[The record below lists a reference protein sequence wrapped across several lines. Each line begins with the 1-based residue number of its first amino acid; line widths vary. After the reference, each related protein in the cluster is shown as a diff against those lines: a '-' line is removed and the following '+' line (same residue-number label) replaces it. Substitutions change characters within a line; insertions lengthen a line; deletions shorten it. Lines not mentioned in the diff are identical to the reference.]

1 MRTFASP
8 ALPLWAAA
16 ASCLLSFRG
25 ARAGQLPPECGEPR
39 CAAWPHLCP
48 HVEYCIAECNMA
60 EEMRSSCSAWAE
72 QRAESERRRLEEQEK
87 KVGEL

>member
-1 MRTFASP
+1 
-8 ALPLWAAA
+8 
-16 ASCLLSFRG
+16 
-25 ARAGQLPPECGEPR
+25 
-39 CAAWPHLCP
+39 
-48 HVEYCIAECNMA
+48 MA